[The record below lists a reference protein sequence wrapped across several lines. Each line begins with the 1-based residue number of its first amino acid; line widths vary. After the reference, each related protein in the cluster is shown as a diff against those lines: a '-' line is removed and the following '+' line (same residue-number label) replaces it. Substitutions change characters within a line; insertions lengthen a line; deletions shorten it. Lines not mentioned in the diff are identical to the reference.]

1 MEHGWS
7 SSAPTL
13 LSNPKQG
20 CRKRPSGGIHRAT
33 HAPTRVCVATEAVA
47 AGAGE
52 LHGSFA
58 YLPGRRPLEF
68 GFAPCRAFSAWRQ
81 LPHPHQVEGD
91 GGEGELCGYF
101 SKPAHP
107 ESPHPSLLFQ
117 DAEDRLDHRFSSSV
131 QRSPGGGIQLFSESP
146 MRRVIRVIHRL
157 LQLPTAMQSTSHVAI
172 RDIRV
177 DAAFLHDLEVVQRE
191 KAAVRTHLSRRRT
204 ALALHAVHHGYQQSV
219 VVHFPA
225 DLLRGARIIIAHRL
239 RRGV

>member
-1 MEHGWS
+1 PFCPSLSCSFSCKYELPNLQILCFDNDADCGWV
-7 SSAPTL
+7 
-13 LSNPKQG
+13 G
-20 CRKRPSGGIHRAT
+20 
-33 HAPTRVCVATEAVA
+33 VCVATEAVA

-146 MRRVIRVIHRL
+146 MRRVIRV
-157 LQLPTAMQSTSHVAI
+157 
-172 RDIRV
+172 
-177 DAAFLHDLEVVQRE
+177 
-191 KAAVRTHLSRRRT
+191 
-204 ALALHAVHHGYQQSV
+204 
-219 VVHFPA
+219 
-225 DLLRGARIIIAHRL
+225 
-239 RRGV
+239 

>member
-1 MEHGWS
+1 MCAPFTRARAPESQTIRSH
-7 SSAPTL
+7 SAMRSLGLPADSCSPPANHPNGSCFAHFALCYPVCFHANTNCPSCNSFL
-13 LSNPKQG
+13 LITMQIA
-20 CRKRPSGGIHRAT
+20 GGVG
-33 HAPTRVCVATEAVA
+33 VCVATEAVA

-191 KAAVRTHLSRRRT
+191 KA
-204 ALALHAVHHGYQQSV
+204 
-219 VVHFPA
+219 
-225 DLLRGARIIIAHRL
+225 
-239 RRGV
+239 